1 MCLLK
6 IQVIGEAFWPTKTLN
21 ELMLFRV
28 YLCTATALMTQLL
41 GRLNG
46 IANL

>member
-1 MCLLK
+1 
-6 IQVIGEAFWPTKTLN
+6 
-21 ELMLFRV
+21 MLFRV